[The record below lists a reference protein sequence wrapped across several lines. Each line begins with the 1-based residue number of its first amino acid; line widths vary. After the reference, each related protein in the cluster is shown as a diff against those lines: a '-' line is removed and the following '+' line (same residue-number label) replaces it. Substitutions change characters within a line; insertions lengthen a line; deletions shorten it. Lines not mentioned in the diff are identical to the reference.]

1 MTTGTKKIG
10 FKFTPMRLA
19 LAAVA
24 AVGFLLILIR
34 LIMGIGAVTNL
45 NDQWP
50 WGFWIAFDDLV
61 GVALA
66 AGGYI
71 VALMVYIMRRDKF
84 YSIARSAM
92 LTSLLG
98 YVIVAIGL
106 LVDSGQWYN
115 FWKPLVSWG
124 YGSAMFAVFWCLF
137 VYLIIQMLE
146 FGGNVLIKRN
156 SALYRFFN
164 KAMPVFLVLGVV
176 LALLHQST
184 LGAIYYLMAGKL
196 DVLWWSSMLPV
207 FFLISSFFVGIAM
220 IVIES
225 NLAEK
230 AVGHKVETTIFNRL
244 IKISAFALVI
254 YLILKFVDL
263 GIAGELGNA
272 FAFNFTGNMFLL
284 EIVAGVIIPIII
296 AFTPAIR
303 TKGGILTFSLLVVA
317 GVLLNRFNVVFTGMA
332 DYLNAGGGSYFP
344 SWQEFVISL
353 GLVAFV
359 CIAYLFIAENF
370 DYLSHD
376 KERKSI
382 ESGRA

>member
-184 LGAIYYLMAGKL
+184 LGAIYYL
-196 DVLWWSSMLPV
+196 W
-207 FFLISSFFVGIAM
+207 
-220 IVIES
+220 
-225 NLAEK
+225 LA
-230 AVGHKVETTIFNRL
+230 
-244 IKISAFALVI
+244 SW
-254 YLILKFVDL
+254 
-263 GIAGELGNA
+263 
-272 FAFNFTGNMFLL
+272 MSC
-284 EIVAGVIIPIII
+284 
-296 AFTPAIR
+296 
-303 TKGGILTFSLLVVA
+303 GGLRCCRYFS
-317 GVLLNRFNVVFTGMA
+317 
-332 DYLNAGGGSYFP
+332 
-344 SWQEFVISL
+344 
-353 GLVAFV
+353 
-359 CIAYLFIAENF
+359 
-370 DYLSHD
+370 
-376 KERKSI
+376 
-382 ESGRA
+382 